1 MSIVK
6 NIQYKTQNIASIKLI
21 PFEEIGKCEN
31 NLNISNWFFENKIFD
46 YSYFVSLAT
55 KKIDIFESLHPN
67 LCERKL

>member
-67 LCERKL
+67 LRERKL

>member
-21 PFEEIGKCEN
+21 LFEEIGKCEN

-67 LCERKL
+67 LRERKL